1 MRSSLALGMLVV
13 ASFLMANFASKV
25 AVAQEVILHS
35 FNGGD
40 ENDGNEPVGPV
51 LLDSSGNIYGT
62 TFNGGLYGWGTV
74 FKMSPGASGWSLAN
88 LISFNGL
95 GAAWPTSRLTFDAA
109 GNLYGTTFFGGILN
123 DGVAFELTPAAEGS
137 WNQSALHDFGPN
149 AHDGTFPR
157 SGVIFDQS
165 GNAYGTT
172 TGGGNF
178 GNGTVFQLSP
188 IAGGGWKESILH
200 SFHDTDGWQPTA
212 GLAIDEA
219 GNLYGTTDFGGS
231 SSACDSGCGAVFEV
245 TPKAGGGWGEK
256 VLLSF
261 NNNNGSSPSTP
272 LTLDTDGN
280 IYGTTSAGG
289 TYNQGNVFKLSR
301 ASGGWELTILY
312 SFGAIPN
319 DGVAPSGFLA
329 SDAAGNLYGV
339 TSNGGTHGVGTVFK
353 LSRRTSGT
361 WKETMLHN
369 FTSNG
374 GDGYSSGSGVV
385 LDGAGNLY
393 GTTENGGTY
402 GDGTVYEIA
411 R

>member
-1 MRSSLALGMLVV
+1 
-13 ASFLMANFASKV
+13 
-25 AVAQEVILHS
+25 
-35 FNGGD
+35 
-40 ENDGNEPVGPV
+40 
-51 LLDSSGNIYGT
+51 T
-62 TFNGGLYGWGTV
+62 
-74 FKMSPGASGWSLAN
+74 
-88 LISFNGL
+88 
-95 GAAWPTSRLTFDAA
+95 
-109 GNLYGTTFFGGILN
+109 
-123 DGVAFELTPAAEGS
+123 
-137 WNQSALHDFGPN
+137 
-149 AHDGTFPR
+149 
-157 SGVIFDQS
+157 
-165 GNAYGTT
+165 
-172 TGGGNF
+172 
-178 GNGTVFQLSP
+178 
-188 IAGGGWKESILH
+188 
-200 SFHDTDGWQPTA
+200 
-212 GLAIDEA
+212 
-219 GNLYGTTDFGGS
+219 
-231 SSACDSGCGAVFEV
+231 ACDSGCGAVFEV
-245 TPKAGGGWGEK
+245 PPKAGGGWGEK